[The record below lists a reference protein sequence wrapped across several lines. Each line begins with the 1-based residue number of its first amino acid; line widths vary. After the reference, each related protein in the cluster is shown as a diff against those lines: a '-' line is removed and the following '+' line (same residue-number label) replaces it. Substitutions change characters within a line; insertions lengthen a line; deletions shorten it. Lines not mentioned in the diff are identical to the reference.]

1 MKISELHVGMRS
13 VNVEGKI
20 LEISEPRLVRSR
32 VTGRVNKV
40 ATAIL
45 ADDSGQINLAL
56 WNEQI
61 EAVQPQDSV
70 RIENGYV
77 TEFRG
82 QKQLNVGRYGSLKVL
97 K

>member
-1 MKISELHVGMRS
+1 LKISELHVGMKS
-13 VNVEGKI
+13 VSVEGKI
-20 LEISEPRLVRSR
+20 VEVSEPRLVRSR
-32 VTGRVNKV
+32 MTGRMNRV

-45 ADDSGQINLAL
+45 TDDTGEINLTL

-61 EAVQPQDSV
+61 DAVKPENIIRV
-70 RIENGYV
+70 ENGYV

-82 QKQLNVGRYGSLKVL
+82 QKQLNIGRYGSLKVL

>member
-1 MKISELHVGMRS
+1 VKISELHVGMRS

>member
-1 MKISELHVGMRS
+1 LKISELHVGMKS
-13 VNVEGKI
+13 VNIEGKI
-20 LEISEPRLVRSR
+20 VEVSEPRLVRSR
-32 VTGRVNKV
+32 MTGRMNRV

-45 ADDSGQINLAL
+45 TDDSGEINLTL

-61 EAVQPQDSV
+61 DAVKPENIV
-70 RIENGYV
+70 KIENGYV

-82 QKQLNVGRYGSLKVL
+82 QKQLNIGRYGSLKVL

>member
-1 MKISELHVGMRS
+1 MKISELHAGMKA
-13 VNVEGKI
+13 VNVEGRI
-20 LEISEPRLVRSR
+20 VEISEPRIVRSR
-32 VTGRVNKV
+32 MTGRMNRV

-45 ADDSGQINLAL
+45 TDETGEINLAL

-61 EAVQPQDSV
+61 DAVKPNDQV
-70 RIENGYV
+70 KIENGYV

-82 QKQLNVGRYGSLKVL
+82 QRQLNVGRYGSLKVL